1 MAWQAGDCEVTTSSR
16 SRNDFYA
23 QAGMAIP
30 GEPCGYDRAQ
40 QQEALRTAYF
50 ATTRAVTYCYWY
62 VSWGEKVPASEKA
75 SRYIKGDQ
83 AY

>member
-1 MAWQAGDCEVTTSSR
+1 MDGVAGWGDCEVTTSSR

-40 QQEALRTAYF
+40 QQEALRTADF
-50 ATTRAVTYCYWY
+50 AITRAVT
-62 VSWGEKVPASEKA
+62 
-75 SRYIKGDQ
+75 
-83 AY
+83 

>member
-1 MAWQAGDCEVTTSSR
+1 
-16 SRNDFYA
+16 
-23 QAGMAIP
+23 MAIP

-50 ATTRAVTYCYWY
+50 AITRAVTHCYWY
-62 VSWGEKVPASEKA
+62 VSWGEKVTASEKA

-83 AY
+83 AYWSVVTPRPAPPSDGIKRKAVKGR